1 MWANFPLDYIM
12 AELAAAG
19 SGISRINLPT
29 CTFKE
34 SLSVTV
40 SWERKG
46 FKTLLDCCCGPIHS
60 VSNQQSDA
68 ASKPHFDLHV
78 SRYDCFITDSTMI
91 FRHFYHRHTWHMP
104 AVSVNLE
111 QTAIKQLTDA
121 LLFFPFCFSTPP
133 KKQHTAVVLSVLW
146 RDLHKAKLLIA
157 SLQGARLDNVSH
169 PLFNRK
175 KEGNLRNSSKK
186 DFCLRLISPVE
197 FIKQKKIL

>member
-19 SGISRINLPT
+19 SGISRINLPA

-60 VSNQQSDA
+60 VSNQQSDT

-78 SRYDCFITDSTMI
+78 SGYDCFITDSTMI
-91 FRHFYHRHTWHMP
+91 FRHFYHRHTRHMP
-104 AVSVNLE
+104 AVSVNLS

-121 LLFFPFCFSTPP
+121 FLFFSFLFFPPP
-133 KKQHTAVVLSVLW
+133 PQKTT
-146 RDLHKAKLLIA
+146 RLL
-157 SLQGARLDNVSH
+157 
-169 PLFNRK
+169 
-175 KEGNLRNSSKK
+175 
-186 DFCLRLISPVE
+186 FCLFCGETFTRPS
-197 FIKQKKIL
+197 F